1 MGVMPASYMTPYMR
15 HRRAVARGLEPPPPP
30 RPRRLRE
37 VKQSHHRRGIFKP
50 LAEIDNDDAGVHA
63 SREDTCVFCGLLSD
77 ETVCGCCRREI
88 EG

>member
-15 HRRAVARGLEPPPPP
+15 HRRAVARGSESPPP

-37 VKQSHHRRGIFKP
+37 AEPSHHRRGIFKP
-50 LAEIDNDDAGVHA
+50 LAEIDHDVDGH
-63 SREDTCVFCGLLSD
+63 REDTCVFCALLSN
-77 ETVCGCCRREI
+77 ETVCAFCRREI